1 MPNGPTFIME
11 WNFNGVKFDGFFSGQ
26 CLLKEAKGG
35 YDRFFDEWGVPL
47 EWWAYNVTEM
57 LDEVRRQSLA
67 AIPRPPVRLE
77 WFSQEPVSYRYF
89 SKVLGPAS
97 PDVPHHYFP

>member
-1 MPNGPTFIME
+1 
-11 WNFNGVKFDGFFSGQ
+11 VDFDGFVSAE

-35 YDRFFDEWGVPL
+35 YDRFFDDIWGDPKD
-47 EWWAYNVTEM
+47 WWKLNVDGVI
-57 LDEVRRQSLA
+57 DELRRQSLA

-77 WFSQEPVSYRYF
+77 WFWQQPLSYRYF
-89 SKVLGPAS
+89 SGILGLVT